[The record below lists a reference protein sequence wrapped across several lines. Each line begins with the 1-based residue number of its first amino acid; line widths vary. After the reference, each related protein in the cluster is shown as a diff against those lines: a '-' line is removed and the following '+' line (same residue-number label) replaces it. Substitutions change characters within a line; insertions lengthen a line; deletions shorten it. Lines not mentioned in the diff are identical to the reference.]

1 MSAWQ
6 SCSCLPSAQMC
17 IHSHMHSLTNDESAR
32 KYQEQ
37 LSNWSMIPMVR
48 HNKCPWPSVASI
60 NSLQVLKTWTWY
72 AWTGID
78 LKQPQEHQTD
88 SIDLGRR
95 TWPQMPSMQRGVEAG
110 KTQNKAV
117 ATWELKELEWVLQ
130 KNWMEPALFLIWTY
144 LIIVRFSGAT
154 NDSPILVYVILLGLS
169 DAAGYFFVAET
180 KLQLSRISK
189 DPPSST
195 LSVGL

>member
-1 MSAWQ
+1 
-6 SCSCLPSAQMC
+6 
-17 IHSHMHSLTNDESAR
+17 
-32 KYQEQ
+32 
-37 LSNWSMIPMVR
+37 
-48 HNKCPWPSVASI
+48 
-60 NSLQVLKTWTWY
+60 
-72 AWTGID
+72 
-78 LKQPQEHQTD
+78 
-88 SIDLGRR
+88 
-95 TWPQMPSMQRGVEAG
+95 
-110 KTQNKAV
+110 
-117 ATWELKELEWVLQ
+117 
-130 KNWMEPALFLIWTY
+130 MEPALFLIWTY